1 MVKRTWGTFAAITIA
16 LFVVAVAVYLSM
28 GASVVTYESK
38 RAGFPHSPQSCVDHG
53 GVWRRLGGTRNY
65 CQITTKDSG
74 KICASSAD
82 CEGACL
88 AAANDLHGKSRR
100 AACSG
105 ELVIYGCHAELE
117 QEGVFNACRD

>member
-1 MVKRTWGTFAAITIA
+1 VKRTWSTIAVLAIA

-28 GASVVTYESK
+28 GASIVTYESK
-38 RAGFPHSPQSCVDHG
+38 RAGFPHSAQSCVDRG
-53 GVWRRLGGTRNY
+53 GVWQRLGGSRNY
-65 CQITTKDSG
+65 CLVTTRDIG
-74 KICASSAD
+74 KICRSSAD

-88 AAANDLHGKSRR
+88 AANDLQVKSRR
-100 AACSG
+100 GACSG